1 VSSENDAGTKAKGL
15 INKQVHLHMV
25 LAIAGD
31 ECHALYGHQE
41 AVQWREEDEAEQG
54 VVEADLLHSL

>member
-1 VSSENDAGTKAKGL
+1 
-15 INKQVHLHMV
+15 MV